1 MDIQRML
8 ADLTAE
14 RNRLDQAI
22 SALEGIDSTGSTGA
36 ARRGRPP
43 GRPAAGKTT
52 GRRRMSAEAR
62 RRISEAAKARWAERK
77 GTSGKKGT
85 AAKNA
90 TGAPARRGSRGMS
103 PAARKRMSEMMKAR
117 WAARKKAAKA

>member
-8 ADLTAE
+8 ADLNAE

-22 SALEGIDSTGSTGA
+22 SALQGIESA
-36 ARRGRPP
+36 APSDAVRRGRPP
-43 GRPAAGKTT
+43 GRPAKTRS
-52 GRRRMSAEAR
+52 RRRMSAEAR

-77 GTSGKKGT
+77 GTSGRKGT
-85 AAKNA
+85 AAKKA
-90 TGAPARRGSRGMS
+90 SGAPAKRGSRGMS

-117 WAARKKAAKA
+117 WAARKRQ